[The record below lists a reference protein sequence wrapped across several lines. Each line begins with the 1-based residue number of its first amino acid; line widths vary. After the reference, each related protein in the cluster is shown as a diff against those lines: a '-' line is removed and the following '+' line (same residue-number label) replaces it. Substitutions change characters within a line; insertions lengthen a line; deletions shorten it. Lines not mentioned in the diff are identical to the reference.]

1 MREYFS
7 MVVKNSLRS
16 RRRTTLT
23 IASIAISLC
32 LLTLLLAVY
41 RALFLAPEQTSGQA
55 LRVVTH
61 HRVSLTQDLPLSY
74 ERKIE
79 QIPGVKAVTSLR
91 WFGGVYK
98 DASDP
103 RNQFARFAIEPSEF
117 FKVYPEVELPEQ
129 QALAFQE
136 QKTACI
142 ASRALAAR
150 VGWTLGEQIVLVGDT
165 MPITLELSLVGIFDE
180 PGNTPVLYF
189 NRAYLE
195 DSLPPG
201 DPRRGAA
208 QQYYVETQSKDD
220 VSRVA
225 SAIDALFENSPAP
238 TMTESEHAFMLS
250 FMSFLGNVKLFLM
263 AISCAVTFTILL
275 VSANTISMST
285 RERFHE
291 VGILKTVG
299 FSRAEILMIIV
310 GESAVIGLAGG
321 ALGCMS
327 ATLLCT
333 AIARAAAHG
342 SNFLQILKSLAV
354 TPVMASLTLIVAVAI
369 ATVSAFVPA
378 LSAART
384 SIVESLGHTG

>member
-1 MREYFS
+1 MREYFF

-61 HRVSLTQDLPLSY
+61 HKVSLTQDLPLSY

-150 VGWTLGEQIVLVGDT
+150 LGWTLGEQIVLVGDT
-165 MPITLELSLVGIFDE
+165 TPITLELSLVGIFDE
-180 PGNTPVLYF
+180 PGNTSVLYF

-220 VSRVA
+220 VPRVA

-285 RERFHE
+285 RERFRE
-291 VGILKTVG
+291 VGILKTLG

-333 AIARAAAHG
+333 AIARAAGHG

-354 TPVMASLTLIVAVAI
+354 TPAMASLTLVVAVAI

>member
-1 MREYFS
+1 MREYFF

-61 HRVSLTQDLPLSY
+61 HKVSLTQDLPLSY
-74 ERKIE
+74 EWKIE

-91 WFGGVYK
+91 WFGAVYK

-150 VGWTLGEQIVLVGDT
+150 LGWTLGEQIVLVGDT
-165 MPITLELSLVGIFDE
+165 TPITLELSLVGIFDE
-180 PGNTPVLYF
+180 PGNTSVLYF

-220 VSRVA
+220 VPRVA

-285 RERFHE
+285 RERFRE
-291 VGILKTVG
+291 VGILKTLG

-333 AIARAAAHG
+333 AIARAAGHG

-354 TPVMASLTLIVAVAI
+354 TPAMASLTLVVAVAI

>member
-1 MREYFS
+1 MREYFG

-23 IASIAISLC
+23 IGSIAISLG
-32 LLTLLLAVY
+32 LLALLLALY
-41 RALFLAPEQTSGQA
+41 RALFLAPEQTPSQA
-55 LRVVTH
+55 LRLVAH

-74 ERKIE
+74 ESKIE

-98 DASDP
+98 DAADP
-103 RNQFARFAIEPSEF
+103 RNQFAQFAIEPSEF
-117 FKVYPEVELPEQ
+117 FSVYPEVELPQ
-129 QALAFQE
+129 QEALAFQE

-142 ASRALAAR
+142 ASRTLATR
-150 VGWTLGEQIVLVGDT
+150 LGWTLGERIVLIGST
-165 MPITLELSLVGIFDE
+165 TPMTLELSLVGIFDE
-180 PGNTPVLYF
+180 IGNTSVLYF

-201 DPRRGAA
+201 DPRRGTA
-208 QQYYVETQSKDD
+208 QQYYVETASKDD

-225 SAIDALFENSPAP
+225 SAIDAFFENSSAP

-250 FMSFLGNVKLFLM
+250 FMSFLGNVKLFLL
-263 AISCAVTFTILL
+263 AIGCAVTFTILL

-285 RERFHE
+285 RERYRE
-291 VGILKTVG
+291 VGILKTLG
-299 FSRAEILMIIV
+299 FSRGEILMIIV

-321 ALGCMS
+321 ALGCIS
-327 ATLLCT
+327 ATLLCA

-342 SNFLQILKSLAV
+342 SNFLQILRPLAI
-354 TPVMASLTLIVAVAI
+354 TPAMASLTLIVAAAI
-369 ATVSAFVPA
+369 ASLSAFVPA
-378 LSAART
+378 VSAART
-384 SIVESLGHTG
+384 SIVDSLGHTG

>member
-55 LRVVTH
+55 LRLVTH
-61 HRVSLTQDLPLSY
+61 HKVSLTQDLPLSY

-117 FKVYPEVELPEQ
+117 FNVYPEVNLPEQ

-142 ASRALAAR
+142 ASRALAAGL
-150 VGWTLGEQIVLVGDT
+150 GWTLGERIVLVGDT
-165 MPITLELSLVGIFDE
+165 TPITLELSLVGIFDE
-180 PGNTPVLYF
+180 PGHTPVLYF

-201 DPRRGAA
+201 DPRRGTA
-208 QQYYVETQSKDD
+208 QQYYVETESKDD
-220 VSRVA
+220 VPRVA

-250 FMSFLGNVKLFLM
+250 FMSFLGNIKLFLL
-263 AISCAVTFTILL
+263 AIGCAVTFTILL
-275 VSANTISMST
+275 VLANTISMST
-285 RERFHE
+285 RERFRE
-291 VGILKTVG
+291 VGILKTLG
-299 FSRAEILMIIV
+299 FSRTEILLIIV

-342 SNFLQILKSLAV
+342 SNFLQLLRSLAI
-354 TPVMASLTLIVAVAI
+354 TPALASLTLVVAVAI

-378 LSAART
+378 LSAARI

>member
-1 MREYFS
+1 MREYFF

-61 HRVSLTQDLPLSY
+61 HKVSLTQDLPLSY

-117 FKVYPEVELPEQ
+117 FKVYPEVELPQQ
-129 QALAFQE
+129 QAPAFQE

-150 VGWTLGEQIVLVGDT
+150 LGWTLGEQIVLVGDT
-165 MPITLELSLVGIFDE
+165 TPITLELSLVGIFDE
-180 PGNTPVLYF
+180 PGNTSVLYF

-220 VSRVA
+220 VPRVA

-285 RERFHE
+285 RERFRE
-291 VGILKTVG
+291 VGILKTLG

-354 TPVMASLTLIVAVAI
+354 TPAMASLTLVVAVAI

-378 LSAART
+378 LSAARI